1 MCNEIFCSKKISECL
16 PDENR
21 LQRLREL
28 ESQIKDPRSVINVD
42 CLLDAVQS
50 VVDDCDHPAIRKIKN
65 VDAFVTRCKYTPY
78 YLKIAQPI
86 LEFILSNLSAYLY
99 LIYLLMFADNTICDA
114 VSNLRMR
121 ASDFTMIKVI
131 GRGAFGE
138 VQLVRH
144 KTNKKVY
151 AMKLLSKYEMVSK
164 NTFCN

>member
-1 MCNEIFCSKKISECL
+1 M

-86 LEFILSNLSAYLY
+86 LEFIFYP
-99 LIYLLMFADNTICDA
+99 IFVHTC
-114 VSNLRMR
+114 
-121 ASDFTMIKVI
+121 T
-131 GRGAFGE
+131 
-138 VQLVRH
+138 
-144 KTNKKVY
+144 
-151 AMKLLSKYEMVSK
+151 
-164 NTFCN
+164 